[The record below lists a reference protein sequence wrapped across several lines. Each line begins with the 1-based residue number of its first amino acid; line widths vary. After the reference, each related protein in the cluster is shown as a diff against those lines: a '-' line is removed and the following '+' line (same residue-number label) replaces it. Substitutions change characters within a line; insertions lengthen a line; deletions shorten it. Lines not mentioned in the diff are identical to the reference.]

1 MAQTATQAKTADRKP
16 TEAVKQTAK
25 VVEQHSKKIAHSAKE
40 LEHSSGRIEDSADR
54 TTRLAADR
62 NVLAAERTYAAWV
75 RTGLFALASG
85 VGARALLHGVL
96 PEWLV
101 LADATAL
108 IAFSIFCFG
117 AAIWR
122 HLDAGP
128 LVHAPKLARIPGP
141 VLVAVNGF
149 LALVSCAA
157 MVGIWFGPPISAAHM
172 AVP

>member
-1 MAQTATQAKTADRKP
+1 MPSAQQKPVEHAVKKTAR
-16 TEAVKQTAK
+16 A
-25 VVEQHSKKIAHSAKE
+25 VEQQSRKVADQAAETKQAAT
-40 LEHSSGRIEDSADR
+40 RIETSADR
-54 TTRLAADR
+54 TTQLAADR

-85 VGARALLHGVL
+85 IGARALLHGVL

-122 HLDAGP
+122 HLDPGP
-128 LVHAPKLARIPGP
+128 QLHPKLARIPGP
-141 VLVAVNGF
+141 VLVTVNGF

-157 MVGIWFGPPISAAHM
+157 LVGIWLGGPIAPAHM